1 MRKFTVVAA
10 AISIAMLGIVPPALA
25 LEGGGRKPSEAP
37 SIVPGQHYTAS
48 LTNRRDEAN
57 FDGAMQVSLWHL
69 PPLTT
74 RDVIYVD
81 WHSVPLTKH
90 PGDFPVC
97 MTFSQG
103 IDDFN
108 WGTVFDEITEY
119 ECESGG
125 GTVYML
131 SGSGTAR
138 TAITVQATDA
148 NASYLQFFTEAT
160 RTNSGEYETFPYDFT
175 VQPPLHY
182 LGVAA
187 KPVKRVSANGILYA
201 TVNLA
206 NGLPAPDGLAFNLAV
221 TWPRGGSASYAAT
234 SSGGV
239 VGFQLALPET
249 AWGTRAGF
257 VVSHPADGTYQG
269 VSSASLRALVA
280 KPKALPPSPCVLAER
295 RAHSLRRQYK
305 RLARHAR
312 QAHGAARARLH
323 RRAAKKKR
331 KLRKAR
337 LQVRSICGTT

>member
-1 MRKFTVVAA
+1 MRKIVAA
-10 AISIAMLGIVPPALA
+10 VAISIALLGIPQSAVA

-37 SIVPGQHYTAS
+37 SVVPGQHYTAS

-57 FDGAMQVSLWHL
+57 FGGEAQVSLWRL

-81 WHSVPLTKH
+81 WHSVPRTKS
-90 PGDFPVC
+90 PSYFPVC

-108 WGTVFDEITEY
+108 WGTVFDEIAGS
-119 ECESGG
+119 ECGSGRS
-125 GTVYML
+125 TVYTL

-148 NASYLQFFTEAT
+148 NASYLQFFTEAI

-182 LGVAA
+182 LGVAI
-187 KPVKRVSANGILYA
+187 KPVKRVSANGVLYA
-201 TVNLA
+201 TANLA
-206 NGLPAPDGLAFNLAV
+206 NGLPAPDGLAFTLAV
-221 TWPRGGSASYAAT
+221 TWPGGGSASYAAT
-234 SSGGV
+234 SGGGV

-249 AWGTRAGF
+249 AWTSRADF

-269 VSSASLRALVA
+269 VSSTRLRAQVA

-295 RAHSLRRQYK
+295 RALSLKRQYK

-312 QAHGAARARLH
+312 QAHGATRSRLH
-323 RRAAKKKR
+323 RRAAKTKR

-337 LQVRSICGTT
+337 LQAKSLCGTV